1 MRSSAFDGYKDQ
13 INDGLAQLGS
23 DWKNFGDY
31 LGDGVFL
38 IVPSVPL
45 LLAIIKNMMQNI
57 DNRLV
62 VTSMV
67 LLSNRQLLI
76 NFDMSGTGNH

>member
-1 MRSSAFDGYKDQ
+1 MNSSAFDSYKDQ
-13 INDGLAQLGS
+13 IKDGLAKLGS
-23 DWKNFGDY
+23 DWDNFGDY
-31 LGDGVFL
+31 MGDGVFM
-38 IVPSVPL
+38 IVPTVPL

-57 DNRLV
+57 DNRFV

-76 NFDMSGTGNH
+76 NFDMAGTGNH